1 MTEDLTAR
9 DGRTIA
15 DIERLRFFPATAIG
29 GAGSYVVEEDGRRV
43 LDFSGSWGAVSLGY
57 SHPAVV
63 EAVSRTVGDMGAIC
77 LGSCAVGPAVE
88 LAEDLLARMPDD
100 RERRVWFGHAGS
112 DANDAVVR
120 LLEAATPRRGILSFV
135 GAYHGGSAASMSV
148 SGHSSQSH
156 APVRPGLI
164 RLPYPDPYR
173 PQFTPDLVEGAL
185 ADLDRRFESEIRPE
199 EIAAVFIEPIQSDG
213 GVIVPPAGFLKGLEE
228 RCRAHGILIVVDEVK
243 VGIGRTGLFHAFEAE
258 GLSPDIVVYGK
269 GLGGGLPISAVIG
282 PAELMNLQPAFA
294 IMTAAG
300 NPVCAAAGRAVLRH
314 HRRRGARRQRRQH
327 GRAPDVGAGTARP
340 APRAHRPCARTRP
353 RLRWRAGTRPGEPGA
368 RCGRDGEGRLPRPSA
383 RADSLLR
390 RDAIERARV
399 HAAADPLGGGG
410 G

>member
-1 MTEDLTAR
+1 MTDDLLAR

-15 DIERLRFFPATAIG
+15 DIERLRFFPATAVG
-29 GAGSYVVEEDGRRV
+29 GEGSYVIEEGGRRV
-43 LDFSGSWGAVSLGY
+43 LDFSASWGRG
-57 SHPAVV
+57 
-63 EAVSRTVGDMGAIC
+63 VSRLQPSGFGRSGERGCGQHGCGQSRLVRGGAR
-77 LGSCAVGPAVE
+77 GRAGRGPAG
-88 LAEDLLARMPDD
+88 APARRP
-100 RERRVWFGHAGS
+100 RPRVWFGHAGS

-156 APVRPGLI
+156 APVRAGLT
-164 RLPYPDPYR
+164 RLVYPDPYR

-185 ADLDRRFESEIRPE
+185 ADLDRRFENELRPD

-213 GVIVPPAGFLKGLEE
+213 GLIVPPAGFLKGLEE

-243 VGIGRTGLFHAFEAE
+243 VGMGRTGLFHAFEAE

-269 GLGGGLPISAVIG
+269 GLGGGLPISAVVG

-300 NPVCAAAGRAVLRH
+300 NPVCAAAGRAVLRTIEEEDLMA
-314 HRRRGARRQRRQH
+314 GANLKGEH
-327 GRAPDVGAGTARP
+327 LLSGAGPARP
-340 APRAHRPCARTRP
+340 APRADRPCARGAASPAASSWSATR
-353 RLRWRAGTRPGEPGA
+353 
-368 RCGRDGEGRLPRPSA
+368 
-383 RADSLLR
+383 
-390 RDAIERARV
+390 
-399 HAAADPLGGGG
+399 
-410 G
+410 